1 MVGTS
6 RQPAGRLKIVA
17 SIVLIQLALS
27 AVRSA
32 PPRATHA
39 DLCFREAG
47 GIPIALPCPAPLLD
61 LATANEEQRRRAGA
75 PPCWWTA
82 TPERFA
88 DIPGLGASIGRR
100 LAEARDAG
108 LSPTPEAL
116 ETVSGIGSV
125 LAERVAAQLETA
137 CGPTSGAR

>member
-17 SIVLIQLALS
+17 SVALIQLAIGVL
-27 AVRSA
+27 RSA

-47 GIPIALPCPAPLLD
+47 GIPVALPCPAPLLD
-61 LATANEEQRRRAGA
+61 LATASDGQRRRAGA
-75 PPCWWTA
+75 QPCWWTA

-88 DIPGLGASIGRR
+88 DIPGVGASIGRR

-116 ETVSGIGSV
+116 ETVWGIGSARAGR
-125 LAERVAAQLETA
+125 LAAQLDTA
-137 CGPTSGAR
+137 CGLTSPAR